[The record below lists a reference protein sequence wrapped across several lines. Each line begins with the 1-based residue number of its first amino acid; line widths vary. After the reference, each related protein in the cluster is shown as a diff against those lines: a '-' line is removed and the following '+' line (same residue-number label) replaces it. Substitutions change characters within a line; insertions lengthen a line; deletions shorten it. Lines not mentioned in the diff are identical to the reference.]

1 MMYELI
7 IGFFLG
13 MTMVLLIDSYTILK
27 DVRKLN
33 DEMESK

>member
-1 MMYELI
+1 MYELI

-13 MTMVLLIDSYTILK
+13 MAVVMLIDSYTILK
-27 DVRKLN
+27 DVRELN

>member
-7 IGFFLG
+7 MGFLLG
-13 MTMVLLIDSYTILK
+13 VSFVMMIDSFTILK

>member
-1 MMYELI
+1 MYELI

>member
-1 MMYELI
+1 MYELI
-7 IGFFLG
+7 MGFLLG
-13 MTMVLLIDSYTILK
+13 VSFVMMIDSFTILK

>member
-1 MMYELI
+1 MYELI

-13 MTMVLLIDSYTILK
+13 MTMVLLIDSHTILK

-33 DEMESK
+33 NEMESK

>member
-1 MMYELI
+1 MYELI
-7 IGFFLG
+7 MGFLLG
-13 MTMVLLIDSYTILK
+13 VSFVMMVDSFTVLK